1 MNKLISDIL
10 VFKWIYFSILI
21 IVFSGLVGGF
31 ELSTLIFFIFLFL
44 FKGINKIEF
53 LFITLFTV
61 FFLADNYQ
69 IFSFMDNLRFVV
81 LPSSIVVL
89 WKYNLFYKNFGN
101 FFIPFTIIAVSVS
114 FFSNLGVQSILRSL
128 AFLIVPLVIFKFV
141 SLLYSYNSKRTS
153 EIIITF
159 LFIYF
164 SINLLFFFFPFID
177 VYTDSRFRGLTGN
190 PNGLGM
196 FCFFCYCILT
206 LISRRN
212 LTTYTT
218 YFFSIF
224 KLILFTLIIITAS
237 RTSLIALLAFESLVR
252 FNNVNKFLLSTIF
265 LFLIV
270 ISTTINF
277 SFLIDN
283 LGLSSFYRVDSV
295 IDFSGRL
302 EVWNVAIEEIKKSPI
317 FGNGMT
323 YDIFF
328 INDYADRF
336 VNTNERHWTGI
347 WNSYLSLLLNVGV
360 VGLVAYFYFWIKV
373 YNKPSFSNLSFP
385 FVFGCLLI
393 GITESWMN
401 ASMNAM
407 TPLMLLFWAIQTCHI
422 KKTNY

>member
-1 MNKLISDIL
+1 MNKLIFDIL
-10 VFKWIYFSILI
+10 GFKWIFLSILI
-21 IVFSGLVGGF
+21 IVLTGLGGGF
-31 ELSTLIFFIFLFL
+31 ELASIIFLIFLFL

-69 IFSFMDNLRFVV
+69 NFSFLDNLRFVV
-81 LPSSIVVL
+81 LPSSVVVL

-141 SLLYSYNSKRTS
+141 SLLYSYNSIRTS

-164 SINLLFFFFPFID
+164 SINLLFFFFPFIN
-177 VYTDSRFRGLTGN
+177 VYTDGRFRGLTGN

-196 FCFFCYCILT
+196 ICYFCYCILT

-212 LTTYTT
+212 LTTYTP
-218 YFFSIF
+218 YFFFIF
-224 KLILFTLIIITAS
+224 KLILLILIIITSS
-237 RTSLIALLAFESLVR
+237 RTSLIALLAFESFVR
-252 FNNVNKFLLSTIF
+252 FINFNKFLLSVTF

-270 ISTTINF
+270 ISTSINF
-277 SFLIDN
+277 SSLVQS
-283 LGLSSFYRVDSV
+283 LGLSSFLRVDSIV
-295 IDFSGRL
+295 DFSGRL
-302 EVWNVAIEEIKKSPI
+302 EVWNVALEEIKSFLL
-317 FGNGMT
+317 FGNGMS

-336 VNTNERHWTGI
+336 VNSNERHWSGI

-360 VGLVAYFYFWIKV
+360 VGLVAYFYFWIKI

-407 TPLMLLFWAIQTCHI
+407 TPLMLLFWAIQTCYI
-422 KKTNY
+422 KKNIF

>member
-1 MNKLISDIL
+1 MNKIIFDIL
-10 VFKWIYFSILI
+10 EFKWIFLSILI
-21 IVFSGLVGGF
+21 IVLTGLGSGF
-31 ELSTLIFFIFLFL
+31 ELASVAFFICLLL

-69 IFSFMDNLRFVV
+69 NFSFMDNLRFVV

-164 SINLLFFFFPFID
+164 SINLLFFFSPFIN
-177 VYTDSRFRGLTGN
+177 VYTVGRFRGLTGN

-196 FCFFCYCILT
+196 ICFFCYCILT

-212 LTTYTT
+212 LTTYTPQ
-218 YFFSIF
+218 FFSIF
-224 KLILFTLIIITAS
+224 KIILFTLIIVTAS

-252 FNNVNKFLLSTIF
+252 FRNFNKFLLSTTF
-265 LFLIV
+265 LFLLV

-277 SFLIDN
+277 SGLIDN
-283 LGLSSFYRVDSV
+283 LGLSSFFRVETIV
-295 IDFSGRL
+295 DFSGRL
-302 EVWNVAIEEIKKSPI
+302 EVWNVALEDIKSSPL

-323 YDIFF
+323 YDDLF
-328 INDYADRF
+328 IKDYAQYYVDQKA
-336 VNTNERHWTGI
+336 RHWSGI